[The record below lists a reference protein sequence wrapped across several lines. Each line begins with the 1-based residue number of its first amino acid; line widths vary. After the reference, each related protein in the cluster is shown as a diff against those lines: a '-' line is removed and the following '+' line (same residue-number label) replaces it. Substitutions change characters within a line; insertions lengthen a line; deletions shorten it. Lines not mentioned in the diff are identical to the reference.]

1 MVHSKSKLKL
11 QTPSRR
17 KSVLPSSPDMQRSV
31 SLITDGIPS
40 NLPNLIVDGPRL
52 FLLAKNYVCAN
63 LVLVDCKMEGNK
75 CVFGAAQK
83 AIIVVGYNT
92 FCDASWLTVE
102 GVSGGVAGGSGEDE
116 VVGCEGG

>member
-1 MVHSKSKLKL
+1 MA
-11 QTPSRR
+11 PF
-17 KSVLPSSPDMQRSV
+17 
-31 SLITDGIPS
+31 
-40 NLPNLIVDGPRL
+40 L

-63 LVLVDCKMEGNK
+63 LVLVDCKMEGNE

-102 GVSGGVAGGSGEDE
+102 GVSGGVAGGSGGSRWWVVKVDE
-116 VVGCEGG
+116 CSGEEHVFRIMASQRKGIRA